1 MIDLML
7 GLVLLMLFLPVIIVL
22 FMVLLIP
29 TNFRPFF
36 VQVRPGIHGQF
47 IKLVK
52 FRTMNDNKSVD
63 GSLLPDQERIFVLG
77 RYIRI
82 FSLDELPQIIH
93 VVLGQM
99 SLVGPRP
106 LLVEYLPLYNETQSR
121 RHEMRPGMTGW
132 AQINGRNEI
141 SWQKRFDLDVWYVDN
156 VSFWLDSKIFIL
168 TLIRVLSRQG
178 VSPKSTVT
186 MQKFKGN

>member
-1 MIDLML
+1 MIDLIL
-7 GLVLLMLFLPVIIVL
+7 GLALLMLFLPVIIAL
-22 FMVLLIP
+22 FIILLIP

-36 VQVRPGIHGQF
+36 VQVRPGMHGQF
-47 IKLVK
+47 IKLIK
-52 FRTMNDNKSVD
+52 FRTMNDKKSVD
-63 GSLLPDQERIFVLG
+63 GYLLTDQERIFGLG
-77 RYIRI
+77 KYIRA

-93 VVLGQM
+93 VVFGQM

-106 LLVEYLPLYNETQSR
+106 LLEEYLPLYNETQSR
-121 RHEMRPGMTGW
+121 RHEVRPGMTGW

-156 VSFWLDSKIFIL
+156 ISFWLDSKILIL
-168 TLIRVLSRQG
+168 TLIKVLNRQG
-178 VSPKSTVT
+178 ISSKSSVT